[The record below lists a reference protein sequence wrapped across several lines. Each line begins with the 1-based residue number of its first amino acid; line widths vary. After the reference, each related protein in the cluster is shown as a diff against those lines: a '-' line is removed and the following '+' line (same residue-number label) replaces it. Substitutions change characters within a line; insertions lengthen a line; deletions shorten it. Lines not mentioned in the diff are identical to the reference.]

1 MDQIR
6 SSQTQKERVSES
18 GKGET
23 GSPRP
28 AQAVLESEKILS
40 QIIQASP
47 IPTFVMDKDHNI
59 THCNRAF
66 EKMVNLPADQII
78 GTHGEWLQADS
89 KISPYMADF
98 IVDHAPEEEMA
109 WYYGGKCRKSSLIE
123 GAYEAEAFF
132 PRMGEKGVWLLLT
145 AAPLKDA
152 EGNVTGAV
160 ETLQN
165 VTESRLAEEA
175 LKESEK
181 TLFQIVEGSS
191 IPTFV
196 INSNHIMTHCNRA
209 FENLTGIRR
218 SSILGTRGQWMSF
231 YAKERP
237 VLADFIV
244 DRTPEDEIVLRY
256 GDRCR
261 KSSLIEGAYEA
272 ENFFSDLGENGKWL
286 FFTAAPITDD
296 QGNILGAIETLQD
309 VTERK
314 RSEEALRES
323 EKRYRA
329 LLDFAP
335 YPIVVF
341 TLEGRVTYLNPAFTE
356 TFGWTLE
363 ELEGKEIDY
372 IPPGLERDTE
382 EDIRHLLDKRVILRK
397 ETRRKTKDG
406 RLLNVILRATVFSLS
421 DDEPAGEL
429 VILRDVTEEM
439 RIARTNEAL
448 LRVSMALPE
457 YPDLE
462 DLLYYVNN
470 EVKRLLDTEG
480 AIVILLDE
488 IKHGLFILGAAYD
501 DMNAQR
507 RAGEIRFAMNELV
520 AGKVIE
526 TGEAVIVS
534 DTSQDK
540 HLHEERD
547 RRLGYKTRNLALV
560 PLKSSDRIIGAICA
574 INKKERDF
582 DEKDLELLSMIAGTV
597 ALSVENARFAEEV
610 KKAYVEVT
618 SLNRAKDKVIN
629 HLSHELKTPLAILSG
644 SLNILSRRLAPL
656 PENTWKPT
664 LDRVQR
670 NLDRIVD
677 IQYQVHDIMET
688 REYRSRAVLS
698 HLLEVCADELQT
710 LVAEEMGEGP
720 LVERIR
726 QRIDEI
732 FTRKT
737 SISEEMR
744 LDEVVRER
752 LEQLKPQFSHRDVKI
767 LANLEPTAP
776 SVYVPRDVLQ
786 KVFDGLLKNAV
797 ENTPDEGRIEV
808 HVRKKREGSELVV
821 RDYGIGILE
830 DAQRRI
836 FEGFFTTRDTMAYS
850 TKKPFDFMAG
860 GKGADLLRM
869 KIFSERYHFDIGM
882 VSKRCRHIPTEKDTC
897 PGRISQCPFCSSSG
911 NCHEDAG
918 TSFTLYFP
926 PAPLQKKSQ

>member
-1 MDQIR
+1 M
-6 SSQTQKERVSES
+6 
-18 GKGET
+18 
-23 GSPRP
+23 
-28 AQAVLESEKILS
+28 LESEKMLP

-47 IPTFVMDKDHNI
+47 IPTFVMDKKHTI
-59 THCNRAF
+59 THCNKAF
-66 EKMVNLPADQII
+66 EKLIGLPADGII
-78 GTHGEWLQADS
+78 GTHKEWLAADS
-89 KISPYMADF
+89 KVSPYMADF
-98 IVDHAPEEEMA
+98 IVEQAPEEEMV
-109 WYYGGKCRKSSLIE
+109 WYYGGKCRKSNLIE

-132 PRMGEKGVWLLLT
+132 PEMGEKGEWLLLT

-152 EGNVTGAV
+152 EGHVVGAV

-165 VTESRLAEEA
+165 VTERRLTEEA

-196 INSNHIMTHCNRA
+196 INSSHLMTHCNRA

-218 SSILGTRGQWMSF
+218 GSILGTPGQWMSF
-231 YAKERP
+231 YAEERP

-244 DRTPEDEIVLRY
+244 DRTPEEEIVRRY
-256 GDRCR
+256 GYKCR
-261 KSSLIEGAYEA
+261 KSHLIEGAYEA
-272 ENFFSDLGENGKWL
+272 ENFFPDLGENGKWL

-296 QGNILGAIETLQD
+296 QGNVLGAIETLQD

-323 EKRYRA
+323 EKRYRT

-341 TLEGRVTYLNPAFTE
+341 TLDGRVTYLNPAFSE
-356 TFGWTLE
+356 TFGWSLE
-363 ELEGKEIDY
+363 ELEGRRIDY
-372 IPPGLERDTE
+372 IPPGLEKETE
-382 EDIRHLLDKRVILRK
+382 EGIRYLLEKRVIFRR

-406 RLLNVILRATVFSLS
+406 RVLDVILRAAVFSLS

-448 LRVSMALPE
+448 LRISMALPE

-462 DLLYYVNN
+462 DLLHYVNN

-488 IKHGLFILGAAYD
+488 IKRELFILGAAYD

-507 RAGEIRFAMNELV
+507 RAKEIRFAMNELV

-526 TGEAVIVS
+526 TGESMIIS
-534 DTSQDK
+534 ETSQDRR
-540 HLHEERD
+540 LHEERD

-597 ALSVENARFAEEV
+597 ALSVENARFAEEL
-610 KKAYVEVT
+610 KKAYIEVT

-629 HLSHELKTPLAILSG
+629 HLSHELKTPIAILSG
-644 SLNILSRRLAPL
+644 SLNILTRRLAAL

-664 LDRVQR
+664 LERVQR
-670 NLDRIVD
+670 NLDRIID
-677 IQYQVHDIMET
+677 IQYQVHDIMES
-688 REYRSRAVLS
+688 REYKGRAVLS
-698 HLLEVCADELQT
+698 HLLDVCADELQT
-710 LVAEEMGEGP
+710 LAAEDQGEGP
-720 LVERIR
+720 LIERIR
-726 QRIDEI
+726 KRIEDIYGTKASVSKEL
-732 FTRKT
+732 
-737 SISEEMR
+737 R
-744 LDEVVRER
+744 LHDVVRER
-752 LEQLKPQFSHRDVKI
+752 LDRLRPHFSDRELEI
-767 LANLEPTAP
+767 MTNLDATAP
-776 SVYVPRDVLQ
+776 PVYLPPDVLQ
-786 KVFDGLLKNAV
+786 KVIDGLIRNAV
-797 ENTPDEGRIEV
+797 ENTPDEGKIEIQ
-808 HVRKKREGSELVV
+808 VRKERDGSELVI
-821 RDYGIGILE
+821 RDYGIGILD

-869 KIFSERYHFDIGM
+869 KIFSERYHFKIGM
-882 VSKRCRHIPTEKDTC
+882 VSTRCRHIPKEADTC
-897 PGRISQCPFCSSSG
+897 PGRISQCPFCSRFG
-911 NCHEDAG
+911 NCHQDAG

-926 PAPLQKKSQ
+926 PASLEKG